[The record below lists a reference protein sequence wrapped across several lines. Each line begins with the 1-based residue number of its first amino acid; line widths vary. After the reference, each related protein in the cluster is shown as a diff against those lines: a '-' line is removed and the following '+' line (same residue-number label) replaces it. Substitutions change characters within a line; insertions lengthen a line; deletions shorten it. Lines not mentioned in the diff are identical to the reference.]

1 MGATVND
8 HLSIQVTKY
17 QHYALQRTTAAL
29 VYTGAS
35 LGHVHTAHAC
45 TTAAT
50 QAGVKAAAKVG
61 VKVAAKGGAR
71 GGARAGANAAADSAV
86 SGAESLFQLG
96 FRAALSGTAIGI
108 VAGVAVA
115 VNLLIEGPLLAISV
129 YKLYRKKKFDQLSQE
144 EYYRGL
150 VQESITSA
158 NTVVGAVGGAIVGQ
172 VAIPV
177 PVLGAAVG
185 GAVGGIVGQACGRA
199 EGWAASKAVRD
210 PRPVTLPQLT
220 ETSFVDNPP
229 PLDEKKK
236 KLNRCNIYIQTVY
249 SYRNSLFEG
258 IYFCAPQL
266 NSMNFSSRRYS
277 TRNQLLPICDF
288 S

>member
-1 MGATVND
+1 MEATVGD

-35 LGHVHTAHAC
+35 LGHVHAAHAC

-50 QAGVKAAAKVG
+50 QASIKAAAKAG
-61 VKVAAKGGAR
+61 TKVAAKSGAR
-71 GGARAGANAAADSAV
+71 STARASTSATADSAV
-86 SGAESLFQLG
+86 VPGAESLFQLG

-115 VNLLIEGPLLAISV
+115 VNIAIEGPLLAVSV
-129 YKLYRKKKFDQLSQE
+129 YKLYRKKKFDQIPQE
-144 EYYRGL
+144 EFTRGI

-185 GAVGGIVGQACGRA
+185 GAVGGLVGQACGRA
-199 EGWAASKAVRD
+199 EGWAAGKLVRD
-210 PRPVTLPQLT
+210 PRPVTLPQLIKP
-220 ETSFVDNPP
+220 SFLDNPP

-236 KLNRCNIYIQTVY
+236 
-249 SYRNSLFEG
+249 S
-258 IYFCAPQL
+258 
-266 NSMNFSSRRYS
+266 
-277 TRNQLLPICDF
+277 
-288 S
+288 

>member
-1 MGATVND
+1 MRATVGD
-8 HLSIQVTKY
+8 HLSIQVTKL

-35 LGHVHTAHAC
+35 LGHVHAAHAC
-45 TTAAT
+45 TTAAA
-50 QAGVKAAAKVG
+50 QAGIKAAAKAT
-61 VKVAAKGGAR
+61 VKAVD
-71 GGARAGANAAADSAV
+71 NAVV

-115 VNLLIEGPLLAISV
+115 VNIAIEGPLLAVNV
-129 YKLYRKKKFDQLSQE
+129 YKLYRNKKFDQIPQE
-144 EYYRGL
+144 EFARGI

-158 NTVVGAVGGAIVGQ
+158 NTVVGTVGGAIVGQ

-199 EGWAASKAVRD
+199 EGWAAGKLVHD
-210 PRPVTLPQLT
+210 PRPVTLPQLIKPL
-220 ETSFVDNPP
+220 FLDNPP
-229 PLDEKKK
+229 PVDEKKK
-236 KLNRCNIYIQTVY
+236 
-249 SYRNSLFEG
+249 S
-258 IYFCAPQL
+258 
-266 NSMNFSSRRYS
+266 
-277 TRNQLLPICDF
+277 
-288 S
+288 

>member
-1 MGATVND
+1 MKATVGD
-8 HLSIQVTKY
+8 HLSIQVTKL

-35 LGHVHTAHAC
+35 LGHVHAAHAC
-45 TTAAT
+45 TTAAA
-50 QAGVKAAAKVG
+50 QASIKAAAKAG
-61 VKVAAKGGAR
+61 TKVIAKSGAR
-71 GGARAGANAAADSAV
+71 STARAGTSATADSLAV

-115 VNLLIEGPLLAISV
+115 VNIAIEGPLLAVSV
-129 YKLYRKKKFDQLSQE
+129 YKLYRKKKFDQIPQE
-144 EYYRGL
+144 EFARGI

-185 GAVGGIVGQACGRA
+185 GAVGGLVGQASGRA
-199 EGWAASKAVRD
+199 EGWAAGKLVRD
-210 PRPVTLPQLT
+210 PRPVTLPQLIKL
-220 ETSFVDNPP
+220 SFVDNPP

-236 KLNRCNIYIQTVY
+236 
-249 SYRNSLFEG
+249 S
-258 IYFCAPQL
+258 
-266 NSMNFSSRRYS
+266 
-277 TRNQLLPICDF
+277 
-288 S
+288 

>member
-17 QHYALQRTTAAL
+17 QHYAFQRTTAAL
-29 VYTGAS
+29 VYAGAS
-35 LGHVHTAHAC
+35 LGQVHTAHAGAS
-45 TTAAT
+45 AAM

-61 VKVAAKGGAR
+61 VKVGAR
-71 GGARAGANAAADSAV
+71 GGARAGANVVADGAAV

-115 VNLLIEGPLLAISV
+115 VNLLIEGPLLAITV

-177 PVLGAAVG
+177 PVFGAAVG
-185 GAVGGIVGQACGRA
+185 GAVGGLVGQACGRA
-199 EGWAASKAVRD
+199 EGLAAGKLVHD
-210 PRPVTLPQLT
+210 PRPVTLPQLI
-220 ETSFVDNPP
+220 ESSFVDNPP
-229 PLDEKKK
+229 PMKNEKKK
-236 KLNRCNIYIQTVY
+236 A
-249 SYRNSLFEG
+249 E
-258 IYFCAPQL
+258 
-266 NSMNFSSRRYS
+266 
-277 TRNQLLPICDF
+277 
-288 S
+288 

>member
-1 MGATVND
+1 MKATVGD

-35 LGHVHTAHAC
+35 LGHVHAAHAC
-45 TTAAT
+45 TTAAA
-50 QAGVKAAAKVG
+50 QASIKAAAKAG
-61 VKVAAKGGAR
+61 AKVVAKSGAR
-71 GGARAGANAAADSAV
+71 STARAGTSATADSAAV

-115 VNLLIEGPLLAISV
+115 VNIAIEGPLLAVSV
-129 YKLYRKKKFDQLSQE
+129 YKLYRKKKFDQIPQE
-144 EYYRGL
+144 EFARGI

-185 GAVGGIVGQACGRA
+185 GAVGGLVGQASGRA
-199 EGWAASKAVRD
+199 EGWAAGKLVRD
-210 PRPVTLPQLT
+210 PRPVTLPQLIKL
-220 ETSFVDNPP
+220 SFVDNPP

-236 KLNRCNIYIQTVY
+236 
-249 SYRNSLFEG
+249 S
-258 IYFCAPQL
+258 
-266 NSMNFSSRRYS
+266 
-277 TRNQLLPICDF
+277 
-288 S
+288 

>member
-1 MGATVND
+1 MGATVGD
-8 HLSIQVTKY
+8 HLSIQVTKL

-35 LGHVHTAHAC
+35 LGHVHAAHAC
-45 TTAAT
+45 TTAAA
-50 QAGVKAAAKVG
+50 QASIKAAAKAG
-61 VKVAAKGGAR
+61 AKVAAKSGAR
-71 GGARAGANAAADSAV
+71 STARAGTSATADSAVV

-115 VNLLIEGPLLAISV
+115 VNIAIEGPLLAVSV
-129 YKLYRKKKFDQLSQE
+129 YKLYRKKKFDQISQE
-144 EYYRGL
+144 EFARGI
-150 VQESITSA
+150 VKESITSA

-199 EGWAASKAVRD
+199 EGWAAGKLVRD
-210 PRPVTLPQLT
+210 PRPVTLPQLIKP
-220 ETSFVDNPP
+220 SFLDNPP

-236 KLNRCNIYIQTVY
+236 
-249 SYRNSLFEG
+249 S
-258 IYFCAPQL
+258 
-266 NSMNFSSRRYS
+266 
-277 TRNQLLPICDF
+277 
-288 S
+288 

>member
-1 MGATVND
+1 MGATVGD
-8 HLSIQVTKY
+8 HLSIQVTKL

-35 LGHVHTAHAC
+35 LGHVHAAHAC

-50 QAGVKAAAKVG
+50 QAGIKAAVKAGAKVI
-61 VKVAAKGGAR
+61 AKTTAR
-71 GGARAGANAAADSAV
+71 STARAGTFGAADSAVV

-115 VNLLIEGPLLAISV
+115 VNIAIEGPFLAVSV
-129 YKLYRKKKFDQLSQE
+129 YKLYRKKKFDQIPQE
-144 EYYRGL
+144 EFARGI

-177 PVLGAAVG
+177 QFLELLLE
-185 GAVGGIVGQACGRA
+185 GQLA
-199 EGWAASKAVRD
+199 E
-210 PRPVTLPQLT
+210 
-220 ETSFVDNPP
+220 
-229 PLDEKKK
+229 
-236 KLNRCNIYIQTVY
+236 
-249 SYRNSLFEG
+249 
-258 IYFCAPQL
+258 
-266 NSMNFSSRRYS
+266 
-277 TRNQLLPICDF
+277 
-288 S
+288 

>member
-35 LGHVHTAHAC
+35 LGQVHAAHAGAS
-45 TTAAT
+45 AAM

-61 VKVAAKGGAR
+61 VKVGAR
-71 GGARAGANAAADSAV
+71 GGARAGANVAADGTAV
-86 SGAESLFQLG
+86 LSGAESLFQLG

-115 VNLLIEGPLLAISV
+115 VNIAIEAPLLAVTIF
-129 YKLYRKKKFDQLSQE
+129 KLHRKKKFDQISQE
-144 EYYRGL
+144 EFARGI

-172 VAIPV
+172 VAIP
-177 PVLGAAVG
+177 
-185 GAVGGIVGQACGRA
+185 
-199 EGWAASKAVRD
+199 
-210 PRPVTLPQLT
+210 T
-220 ETSFVDNPP
+220 EERYTSN
-229 PLDEKKK
+229 
-236 KLNRCNIYIQTVY
+236 
-249 SYRNSLFEG
+249 
-258 IYFCAPQL
+258 
-266 NSMNFSSRRYS
+266 
-277 TRNQLLPICDF
+277 
-288 S
+288 

>member
-1 MGATVND
+1 MKNNCEHLIMGATVSD

-45 TTAAT
+45 TTAAM
-50 QAGVKAAAKVG
+50 QASVKAAAKAS
-61 VKVAAKGGAR
+61 VKAAAKSGAR
-71 GGARAGANAAADSAV
+71 GATRAGTTATVDGAAV

-115 VNLLIEGPLLAISV
+115 VNLLIEGPLLAITA
-129 YKLYRKKKFDQLSQE
+129 YKLYRKKKFDQISQE
-144 EYYRGL
+144 EFTRDI
-150 VQESITSA
+150 VKESITSA
-158 NTVVGAVGGAIVGQ
+158 NTVVGTVGGAIVGQ

-199 EGWAASKAVRD
+199 EGWAAGKLVRD
-210 PRPVTLPQLT
+210 PRPVTLPRLI
-220 ETSFVDNPP
+220 ETSFIDNPP
-229 PLDEKKK
+229 PMDEKKK
-236 KLNRCNIYIQTVY
+236 A
-249 SYRNSLFEG
+249 E
-258 IYFCAPQL
+258 
-266 NSMNFSSRRYS
+266 
-277 TRNQLLPICDF
+277 
-288 S
+288 

>member
-50 QAGVKAAAKVG
+50 QAGVKAAAKAS
-61 VKVAAKGGAR
+61 VKAAAKSGAR
-71 GGARAGANAAADSAV
+71 SATRAGTTATADGAAV

-115 VNLLIEGPLLAISV
+115 VNLIIEGPLLAVTV
-129 YKLYRKKKFDQLSQE
+129 YKLYRKKKFDQIPKE

-158 NTVVGAVGGAIVGQ
+158 NTVVGAAGGAIVGQ

-185 GAVGGIVGQACGRA
+185 GAVGGLVGQACGRA
-199 EGWAASKAVRD
+199 EGWAASKLVRD
-210 PRPVTLPQLT
+210 PRPVTLPQLI
-220 ETSFVDNPP
+220 ESSFVDNPP
-229 PLDEKKK
+229 PMDKKK
-236 KLNRCNIYIQTVY
+236 KVK
-249 SYRNSLFEG
+249 
-258 IYFCAPQL
+258 
-266 NSMNFSSRRYS
+266 
-277 TRNQLLPICDF
+277 
-288 S
+288 